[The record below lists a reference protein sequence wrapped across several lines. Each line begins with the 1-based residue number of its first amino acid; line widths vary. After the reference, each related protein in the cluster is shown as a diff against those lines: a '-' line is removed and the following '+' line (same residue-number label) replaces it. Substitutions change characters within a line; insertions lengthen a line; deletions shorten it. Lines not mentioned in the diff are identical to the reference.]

1 MTLSECSIFTFFLT
15 IMVTIVDIIF
25 LSRYNSVKEYNM
37 RVATVREFRDKAT
50 RYFKEEQPVLV
61 TRHGKVTGLYLPI
74 EHPESFPLELR
85 KDLLVRI
92 GDSVSRSLAKK
103 GISEERLLADFKTF
117 KKTRR
122 RR

>member
-1 MTLSECSIFTFFLT
+1 M
-15 IMVTIVDIIF
+15 
-25 LSRYNSVKEYNM
+25 K
-37 RVATVREFRDKAT
+37 VATVREFRNKAT
-50 RYFKEEQPVLV
+50 TYFKEGEPVLV

-85 KDLLVRI
+85 KEMFIRLGEAI
-92 GDSVSRSLAKK
+92 SRSLAKK
-103 GISEERLLADFKTF
+103 GITEEKLLADFNTF